1 MVIAATPM
9 PTPGATPVSPSEGAV
24 QVPPLTTVHIAI
36 IGAAGGVVV
45 VIIVILLVVVCCIC
59 VKKGRSNKVNIPD
72 EMEIDVVI
80 AIAVENGVNDK
91 LPLSTQSKN
100 HQEKPATQQVPSKQS
115 KPPVVESNQG
125 TKQSQIK
132 KQPSQLPNNA
142 GAQSRSTAQAV
153 SNTPKGGTKSQ
164 ESKVERGGTR
174 AGLRK
179 GGSIDPSVAPSKR
192 DVSNKTASGRPTT
205 QTQGLP
211 PSGKRGP
218 APPTQSLPPLRERT
232 KEDTDTSKSS
242 NQKKQSGRKA
252 QRTAPGEEQECWII
266 ACQFIIN
273 CHSSDFHFQIILAF
287 AGETPHPSHCYQAIS
302 KWLKDEA

>member
-1 MVIAATPM
+1 VVIAAT
-9 PTPGATPVSPSEGAV
+9 PTPGATPVSPSEGGV

-59 VKKGRSNKVNIPD
+59 VKKGRSNKVNIPE

-100 HQEKPATQQVPSKQS
+100 HQEKPATQRVPSKQS

-211 PSGKRGP
+211 PSGRRGP
-218 APPTQSLPPLRERT
+218 APPTQSLPPLGERT
-232 KEDTDTSKSS
+232 KEDTDISKSS
-242 NQKKQSGRKA
+242 NPKKQSGTKA

-266 ACQFIIN
+266 ARQFIIN
-273 CHSSDFHFQIILAF
+273 CHSSHFHFQIILAV
-287 AGETPHPSHCYQAIS
+287 AGETPHPSHCSQAIS